1 MKSAEYWKK
10 RFEQV
15 EQSQHDIGVSAY
27 ADIEKQYRKAQRQI
41 EGQINAWYG
50 RFAKNNN
57 VSLEEARRM
66 LTAKELDE
74 LKWDV
79 HEYIKYGQENALNG
93 QWVKELENASARFHI
108 SRLEALQLQTQQSL
122 EVMFGNQLDTIDS
135 AMSDV
140 YKSGFYRT
148 AFEIQKGI
156 GVGWDFASLDEKQ
169 IAKVINKPWAADGK
183 NFSQRVWGNRT
194 KLVNELNQTLTRN
207 IVLGQDP
214 QKAID
219 EIAKKMNTS
228 KHNAGRLVMT
238 EEAFF
243 SSEAQRDCFKELDV
257 EEYEIV
263 ATLDSHTSDICQDMD
278 GKHFKMSQ
286 WEVGTTAPPFHVY
299 CRSTTVPYFAD
310 DFGVPGE
317 RAARMADGEP
327 TYHVPADMTYKQWQ
341 KSFLGGGNKSGL
353 NKVQPGGTIKV
364 KEHSEAF
371 NDLKKMIDA
380 NKIPYNPVKHF
391 DKQPSEA
398 DIIERLAGGDMTKG
412 SCSSLAFAYCGNKNG
427 LNVLDFR
434 GGDSQWFFSINGHIQ
449 KVLDLPGI
457 VGRIEKVQKEALGTW
472 NILKE
477 LELNKEFYLATGKH
491 AAIVRRTEKGVEY
504 LELQSKNKNGWMP
517 FDGNER
523 YDSPL
528 QVLMKRFGCR
538 KTVDRSFGTVWEKKV
553 VLMEVDSFKDNDEFE
568 ELLGYINT
576 ASKAQKKGV
585 LGDVK

>member
-27 ADIEKQYRKAQRQI
+27 ADIEQQYRKAQRQI

-93 QWVKELENASARFHI
+93 QWIKELENASARFHI

-148 AFEIQKGI
+148 AFEIQKGF
-156 GVGWDFASLDEKQ
+156 GVGWDFASLDDKQ

-341 KSFLGGGNKSGL
+341 KSFLGGGDKSGL

-538 KTVDRSFGTVWEKKV
+538 KTVDRSFGSVWEKKV